1 MVHPVSGRSD
11 KGKQRNGGKTQ
22 MSQLTDKY
30 GDVYILAK
38 DLGGTNLN
46 AQEADGHMTISGTLP
61 TKYAVNQV
69 WDKVKQ
75 IDPTLKA
82 GDFTLNLNA
91 ARNDIYGEYEVK
103 PGDTLSGIAKK
114 VTNGA
119 LTFQQIFQ
127 ANTNILK
134 DPDKI
139 QVGQKLVIPN
149 F

>member
-1 MVHPVSGRSD
+1 
-11 KGKQRNGGKTQ
+11 

-30 GDVYILAK
+30 GDVFVLAK

-46 AQEADGHMTISGTLP
+46 AQEADGRITITGTLP

-75 IDPTLKA
+75 IDPTLKG
-82 GDFTLNLNA
+82 GDLTLNLNA

-119 LTFQQIFQ
+119 LTFQQIFK
-127 ANTNILK
+127 ANSGILT